1 MIFSILQ
8 LTTTSMIDP
17 SKITNYNRTEE
28 ELEEFLLFTIM
39 VAGKSAIQTA
49 KKLNEF
55 LYFADNKKSPLD
67 TIIDRDNRSCLLY
80 AMRMCKL
87 GQYDRLEKAFK
98 GIIQF
103 KNRLKS
109 VTIDELESV
118 AGIGSKT
125 SRFFILHSRPNQQI
139 AVLDTHIL
147 KYMAS
152 KGYKVPKSTPPK
164 NKYGAIEEQFIQ
176 LAKDNNMS
184 VADFD
189 LQVWRSY
196 SEK

>member
-1 MIFSILQ
+1 
-8 LTTTSMIDP
+8 MIDP

-109 VTIDELESV
+109 VTIEELESV
-118 AGIGSKT
+118 YGIGSKT
-125 SRFFILHSRPNQQI
+125 SRFFILHSRPDQQI

-147 KYMAS
+147 KWMYS
-152 KGYKVPKSTPPK
+152 QGYDVPKATPRK
-164 NKYGAIEEQFIQ
+164 ELYGKIE
-176 LAKDNNMS
+176 KDFLTE
-184 VADFD
+184 AWKREKTPAEFD
-189 LQVWRSY
+189 LEIWKSY
-196 SEK
+196 ANND

>member
-1 MIFSILQ
+1 MENQ
-8 LTTTSMIDP
+8 Q
-17 SKITNYNRTEE
+17 ITP
-28 ELEEFLLFTIM
+28 
-39 VAGKSAIQTA
+39 AQTA
-49 KKLNEF
+49 LNF
-55 LYFADNKKSPLD
+55 GIILGAYNIIVGIMLYFLEMHYQNDQ
-67 TIIDRDNRSCLLY
+67 TVGIINIVITVVIIM
-80 AMRMCKL
+80 A
-87 GQYDRLEKAFK
+87 

-109 VTIDELESV
+109 VTIEELESV
-118 AGIGSKT
+118 DGIGSKT
-125 SRFFILHSRPNQQI
+125 SRFFTLHSRPNQQI

>member
-1 MIFSILQ
+1 
-8 LTTTSMIDP
+8 MIDP

-152 KGYKVPKSTPPK
+152 KGYRVPKSTPPK
-164 NKYGAIEEQFIQ
+164 NKYSAIEEQFIQ

>member
-1 MIFSILQ
+1 
-8 LTTTSMIDP
+8 MIDP

-109 VTIDELESV
+109 VTIEELESV
-118 AGIGSKT
+118 YGISSKT
-125 SRFFILHSRPNQQI
+125 SRFFLLHSRPNQRI
-139 AVLDTHIL
+139 VVLDTHLLAHMREDLGIDAPKATPDRKKYL
-147 KYMAS
+147 KL
-152 KGYKVPKSTPPK
+152 
-164 NKYGAIEEQFIQ
+164 EQKLLEVIDESGKTFAEYD
-176 LAKDNNMS
+176 LDVWKKRSNN
-184 VADFD
+184 D
-189 LQVWRSY
+189 
-196 SEK
+196 

>member
-1 MIFSILQ
+1 
-8 LTTTSMIDP
+8 MIDP

-39 VAGKSAIQTA
+39 VAGKSAMQTA

-125 SRFFILHSRPNQQI
+125 SRFFTLHSRPNQQI

-184 VADFD
+184 VAEFD

>member
-109 VTIDELESV
+109 VTIEELESV

-164 NKYGAIEEQFIQ
+164 NKYSAIEEQFIQ

>member
-109 VTIDELESV
+109 VSIDELESV